1 MKYRAYGD
9 NILVTYK
16 DKSKVSDGGIVLAG
30 VVGTPHDAVEVVVLS
45 VSDYGFESCGIYDGD
60 ELIVH
65 KHHLTH
71 IDKNFG
77 DGLELCSVKVNN
89 ILGVIG

>member
-30 VVGTPHDAVEVVVLS
+30 VVGTPHDAVEVIVYNCS
-45 VSDYGFESCGIYDGD
+45 YQINTDYNIDID
-60 ELIVH
+60 DKLIVH

-77 DGLELCSVKVNN
+77 EGVELCAVKVGNV
-89 ILGVIG
+89 LGVIE

>member
-1 MKYRAYGD
+1 MERFYVWFKRWQ
-9 NILVTYK
+9 
-16 DKSKVSDGGIVLAG
+16 VSV
-30 VVGTPHDAVEVVVLS
+30 